1 MSQSDRSS
9 SADPAST
16 LLERVSNKLLGKSD
30 EPADEKHLSKQVTL
44 NLLHELRTQQSKLEK
59 ENNELR
65 QALED
70 SNARFSN
77 LYNFSPLGYCAINK
91 DGLILEAN
99 RTISTILQVA
109 PDKLLKQPIAD
120 YILGKDQDKFQ
131 MLCQQLFGS
140 KPSVE
145 FTPVEKTLELRILR
159 EDETT
164 FYSKLTVS
172 KQLDTETSQE
182 LNVVLQ
188 DITEYKLVSE
198 ELRASEERFRD
209 VAHISADWIWEV
221 DSNACYTYASKSVY
235 DLLGYRPDEILGKT
249 PFDFMSSDEAKSVGE
264 KFGDIVKVKA
274 SFKDL
279 ENIVLGKD
287 GKEHVTLTSGS
298 PILDEQGELLGYRG
312 VDRDITRQRLI
323 EEEVRNLAF
332 YDTLTKLPNRRLL
345 LDRLALSIASS
356 KRNKR
361 YCALM
366 FLDLDNFKPLN
377 DSYGHEVGDLLLINA
392 SKRLLS
398 CVREIDTVARYGG
411 DEFVIIL
418 EKLNSN
424 ESESKDYA
432 RAISEKIIAKLSDP
446 YLLYETPDEDES
458 LFRYY
463 CTASIG
469 IVLFIGDYFS
479 QDSILKKADSAM
491 YSAKKAGR
499 NTIQFANDDEL

>member
-1 MSQSDRSS
+1 MSRSDRSS
-9 SADPAST
+9 SADSTST
-16 LLERVSNKLLGKSD
+16 LIKRAREMLPGKSD
-30 EPADEKHLSKQVTL
+30 EPIGEKHLSKQAVL
-44 NLLHELRTQQSKLEK
+44 NLLYELRTQQSKLEK

-70 SNARFSN
+70 SNARFLN
-77 LYNFSPLGYCAINK
+77 LYEFSPLGYCTINK
-91 DGLILEAN
+91 DGLILQAN
-99 RTISTILQVA
+99 RTISNILHVD
-109 PDKLLKQPIAD
+109 PDKLLRQPIAD
-120 YILGKDQDKFQ
+120 YILQKDQDKFHI
-131 MLCQQLFGS
+131 LCQQLFDS
-140 KPSVE
+140 QPSAECASVE
-145 FTPVEKTLELRILR
+145 NTIELRILR
-159 EDETT
+159 EDKTT
-164 FYSKLTVS
+164 FYGKLTIS
-172 KQLDTETSQE
+172 RQSDPEASEE

-209 VAHISADWIWEV
+209 IAHISADWIWEV
-221 DSNACYTYASKSVY
+221 DSDANYTFASSSVY

-249 PFDFMSSDEAKSVGE
+249 PFDFMSPDEAKSVGE
-264 KFGDIVKVKA
+264 KFADIVKAKA

-287 GKEHVTLTSGS
+287 GKEHVTMTSGS

-312 VDRDITRQRLI
+312 VDRDITLQRLI

-332 YDTLTKLPNRRLL
+332 YDTLTELPNRRLL

-418 EKLNSN
+418 DTLNSN
-424 ESESKDYA
+424 ESESKNYA
-432 RAISEKIIAKLSDP
+432 RAVSEKIIAKLSEP
-446 YLLYETPDEDES
+446 YLLYETPGEDDS

-469 IVLFIGDYFS
+469 IVLFIGDNLS
-479 QDSILKKADSAM
+479 QNSILEKADSAM

-499 NTIQFANDDEL
+499 NTIRFAN